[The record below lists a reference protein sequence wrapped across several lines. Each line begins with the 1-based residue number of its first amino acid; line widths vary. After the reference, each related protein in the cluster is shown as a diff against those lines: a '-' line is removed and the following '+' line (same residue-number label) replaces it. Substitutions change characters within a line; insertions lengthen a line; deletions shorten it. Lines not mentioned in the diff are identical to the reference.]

1 MDQAAIEEM
10 DQDAAEET
18 TNNPHLDL
26 GTKFSLELSLMG
38 FDDAEDEADFGNEE
52 VELNWFLA
60 RLPVSTT
67 LTELEIGFVNY
78 DRSHR
83 DNRRTAQPICDC
95 LANLWREYHPLRK
108 LKLCSTIDEDDAQLA
123 STQRC
128 PSTIL
133 YRCETIRD
141 RPPEVGQCTLYFWSS
156 SVTDTVI

>member
-1 MDQAAIEEM
+1 MNQLDQQLRIKNRE
-10 DQDAAEET
+10 
-18 TNNPHLDL
+18 N
-26 GTKFSLELSLMG
+26 S
-38 FDDAEDEADFGNEE
+38 EDELIQLTSSSSQWGPRPRNQPKSKAGSNNFWRRRAGGVD
-52 VELNWFLA
+52 LSWSLA
-60 RLPVSTT
+60 RLPVATT
-67 LTELEIGFVNY
+67 LTELELRFY
-78 DRSHR
+78 DYDLTHR

-141 RPPEVGQCTLYFWSS
+141 RPPEVGQCTL
-156 SVTDTVI
+156 